1 MAITNPDFEL
11 GDGVPTG
18 WTLTTTGA
26 NTYADFSTFGGGV
39 ESFYWGWPG
48 EADVSD
54 WTGIT
59 GVPAEFDSAVHAYET
74 WDLTWI
80 DTWAH
85 ASGLAGYFNG
95 KLHYDN
101 QVGAFTAG
109 LWITGTVT
117 GSTAKIVTDED
128 HGAFGELTLI
138 NASAPFNNNEQITD
152 TSTGDALVD
161 ISAAYIGEDAF
172 DGFER
177 WEWDTTVPT
186 PVTAMFGGGV
196 NPYDSFEGIWWVAL
210 PGVAAASFGDKWL
223 GGGAPQ
229 VYENFE
235 P

>member
-26 NTYADFSTFGGGV
+26 NTYADFSTFGGGI

-74 WDLTWI
+74 WALTWI

-95 KLHYDN
+95 ATE
-101 QVGAFTAG
+101 V
-109 LWITGTVT
+109 
-117 GSTAKIVTDED
+117 
-128 HGAFGELTLI
+128 
-138 NASAPFNNNEQITD
+138 
-152 TSTGDALVD
+152 
-161 ISAAYIGEDAF
+161 F
-172 DGFER
+172 DSFE
-177 WEWDTTVPT
+177 WTTWYTTVPT
-186 PVTAMFGGGV
+186 PVTAIFGGV
-196 NPYDSFEGIWWVAL
+196 DAFESFEGIWWVAL
-210 PGVAAASFGDKWL
+210 PAPAAATFDNKWG
-223 GGGAPQ
+223 GGGAP
-229 VYENFE
+229 VAFENFE